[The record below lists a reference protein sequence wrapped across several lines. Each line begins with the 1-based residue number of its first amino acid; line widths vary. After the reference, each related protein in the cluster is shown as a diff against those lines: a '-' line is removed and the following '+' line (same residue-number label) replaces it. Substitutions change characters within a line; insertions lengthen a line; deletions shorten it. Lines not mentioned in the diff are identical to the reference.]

1 MVTSHLDEWHDC
13 KDRRNI
19 RWVWVMVIMVSHDRS
34 EVCVCMCVSLCL
46 LPSYL
51 HEFISVASQPWPIPR
66 DRELT
71 GATVQRATTT
81 DVVVVTSI
89 GTISSIG
96 LVCSC
101 LYHDLPLPLPL
112 RYHPFPQICGLHP
125 YLYIP
130 IPFRF
135 KNQATSFLLPSS
147 LASSPSFGAEN
158 RHRRRFRLRRQ
169 ATTLDPRP
177 RQRTYRRKRP
187 RRRLKTST
195 SSFIVHK
202 QDATNRSSYQTVSF
216 RSLSRTPRRK
226 IGVISI
232 IDQDSR

>member
-1 MVTSHLDEWHDC
+1 
-13 KDRRNI
+13 
-19 RWVWVMVIMVSHDRS
+19 MVSHDRS

-169 ATTLDPRP
+169 ATTLDP
-177 RQRTYRRKRP
+177 QRIDGND
-187 RRRLKTST
+187 LVDD
-195 SSFIVHK
+195 FNIDIIVHH
-202 QDATNRSSYQTVSF
+202 TQTGRYKPIIVSNSF
-216 RSLSRTPRRK
+216 F
-226 IGVISI
+226 SI
-232 IDQDSR
+232 IVQNTPSKDRSHKHNRPGL